1 MWSFISAKSC
11 PLILSCAGTLTTFA
25 TVGIYYPDSYLT
37 LTKCLSV
44 RWFECSRMKWIE
56 SLGYELG
63 GDSKALDMCQGRG
76 VSLILKSHAVKY
88 VRPVTFPDT
97 ILVAHKPYDDYLAT
111 PVPSSTSTQRNPLT
125 QIPMKAVI
133 WSYGQRRIVT
143 ESDSVLV
150 WYDYDT
156 LTKCVPGQNML
167 GILNR
172 RAKIGK

>member
-1 MWSFISAKSC
+1 
-11 PLILSCAGTLTTFA
+11 
-25 TVGIYYPDSYLT
+25 
-37 LTKCLSV
+37 
-44 RWFECSRMKWIE
+44 MKWIE